1 VESGTRLPYRSKVS
15 RGEVGD
21 ACSSSN
27 VEEALDHEV
36 PRLNKL
42 TGELVA
48 DDRQPSEEGR
58 EPELEARPGEKRAVE
73 RYCGDRGSTLIPFVK
88 PVMLVIGD
96 GKGEWGVV
104 GSVMP
109 EAIGTDEANGE

>member
-1 VESGTRLPYRSKVS
+1 
-15 RGEVGD
+15 
-21 ACSSSN
+21 
-27 VEEALDHEV
+27 
-36 PRLNKL
+36 
-42 TGELVA
+42 
-48 DDRQPSEEGR
+48 
-58 EPELEARPGEKRAVE
+58 VE

-88 PVMLVIGD
+88 SVMLVIGD